1 MERLTVYCSQPASGQ
16 MATFLMALRLG
27 QGVVIRPLT
36 ALPQPDA
43 LRLQALRVEQ
53 GEVVEAIE
61 DVKAHLELFQTGALQ
76 PDAGRQNGL
85 AYKLDTLQTRLRA
98 IVAVLSSVELGGV
111 DNG

>member
-1 MERLTVYCSQPASGQ
+1 MKSLTVYCSQPASGQ
-16 MATFLMALRLG
+16 MATFLKALHLG
-27 QGVVIRPLT
+27 QGLTIRPLT

-61 DVKAHLELFQTGALQ
+61 ATQAHLELFQTGQLQ

-85 AYKLDTLQTRLRA
+85 TYKLNTLQDRLRA
-98 IVAVLSSVELGGV
+98 ILAIFSSVEIGGV